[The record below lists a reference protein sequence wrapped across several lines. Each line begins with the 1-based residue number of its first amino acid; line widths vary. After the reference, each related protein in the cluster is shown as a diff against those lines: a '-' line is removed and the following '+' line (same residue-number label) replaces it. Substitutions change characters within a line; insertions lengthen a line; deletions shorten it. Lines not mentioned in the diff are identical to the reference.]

1 MAEATWTD
9 LVRASGQAQ
18 LVGLC
23 SASVGSE
30 TMGVSAWGWRPGQGT
45 QDQATVRP
53 LCGGTPDRKSETFP
67 SFASLSLSS
76 EWSWQA
82 SVSLICKIDIIC
94 CHVYFSGLYRRRLIG
109 RDFISCKVL
118 CTCEK

>member
-45 QDQATVRP
+45 QTRQQSGHCVVAHQIRSQRLFLALP
-53 LCGGTPDRKSETFP
+53 LCLYLLSGLGKLLFP
-67 SFASLSLSS
+67 S
-76 EWSWQA
+76 
-82 SVSLICKIDIIC
+82 SVKQTLFVVMS
-94 CHVYFSGLYRRRLIG
+94 
-109 RDFISCKVL
+109 ISQDY
-118 CTCEK
+118 TEDT

>member
-9 LVRASGQAQ
+9 LARAAGQAQ

-23 SASVGSE
+23 SAPVGSG

-53 LCGGTPDRKSETFP
+53 LCGAHQIGSQRLFP
-67 SFASLSLSS
+67 ALPLCLYFLNGLGKAS
-76 EWSWQA
+76 
-82 SVSLICKIDIIC
+82 
-94 CHVYFSGLYRRRLIG
+94 
-109 RDFISCKVL
+109 
-118 CTCEK
+118 